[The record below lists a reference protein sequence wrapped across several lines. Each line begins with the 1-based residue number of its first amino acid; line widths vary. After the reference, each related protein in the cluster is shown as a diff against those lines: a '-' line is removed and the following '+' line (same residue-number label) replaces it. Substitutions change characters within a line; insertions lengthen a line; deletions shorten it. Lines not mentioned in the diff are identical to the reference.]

1 MKIAL
6 TVWGNRISP
15 VFDAAR
21 TLLVAEIQNKQITNK
36 TYIGFSPDSPQDLIE
51 TLKDMGISVMI
62 CGAISN
68 TPAGLITEKGIKLL
82 SFVTGNAASVLDS
95 FAGRQELEKRHLM
108 PGCSKACCQRA
119 RKNPSPPP
127 AS

>member
-21 TLLVAEIQNKQITNK
+21 TLLVAKIQDKQIMDK
-36 TYIGFSPDSPQDLIE
+36 TYIGIEPGNSQELLE
-51 TLKDMGISVMI
+51 TLEKMEIHTLI

-68 TPAGLITEKGIKLL
+68 TPATVITDHGIKLF
-82 SFVTGNAASVLDS
+82 SFVTGNALSVLDS
-95 FAGRQELEKRHLM
+95 FAGRQALDKKHMM
-108 PGCSKACCQRA
+108 PGCSSQYCHM
-119 RKNPSPPP
+119 PPP
-127 AS
+127 STPSAS